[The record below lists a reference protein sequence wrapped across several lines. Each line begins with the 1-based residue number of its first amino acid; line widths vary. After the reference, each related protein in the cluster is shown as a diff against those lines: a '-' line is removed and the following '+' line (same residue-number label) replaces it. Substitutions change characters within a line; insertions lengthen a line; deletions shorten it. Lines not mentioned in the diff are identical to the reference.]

1 MDTVMLDTHMPEL
14 MDTHMP
20 ELTPTELTH
29 MPTELTSSARD
40 PLMLKLSQKLGMV
53 LMDTDM
59 LHTATDTPDTHTVTP
74 DTHTLMDTESR
85 LVNLLEKHYIHS
97 SYQQSFKQNLWN
109 LKTSTFPNKFFVKF
123 YKTVIKKTKKHEI
136 KIQKQ

>member
-1 MDTVMLDTHMPEL
+1 MDMDMLDIHMPEL
-14 MDTHMP
+14 TDTHMP

-29 MPTELTSSARD
+29 TPTELISSARD
-40 PLMLKLSQKLGMV
+40 PLMLKLSQKLGTV

-85 LVNLLEKHYIHS
+85 LVNLLEKTLYILVTN
-97 SYQQSFKQNLWN
+97 NLLN
-109 LKTSTFPNKFFVKF
+109 KTFG
-123 YKTVIKKTKKHEI
+123 I
-136 KIQKQ
+136 

>member
-1 MDTVMLDTHMPEL
+1 MDTDMLDTHMPEL

-59 LHTATDTPDTHTVTP
+59 LHTATDTPDTHTVMP
-74 DTHTLMDTESR
+74 DIHTLLDTESR
-85 LVNLLEKHYIHS
+85 LVNLLGKHY
-97 SYQQSFKQNLWN
+97 
-109 LKTSTFPNKFFVKF
+109 TF
-123 YKTVIKKTKKHEI
+123 
-136 KIQKQ
+136 

>member
-1 MDTVMLDTHMPEL
+1 MDMDMLDIHMPEL
-14 MDTHMP
+14 TDTHMP

-29 MPTELTSSARD
+29 TPTELISSARD

-74 DTHTLMDTESR
+74 DTHTLTDTESR
-85 LVNLLEKHYIHS
+85 LVKLLENHYIKS
-97 SYQQSFKQNLWN
+97 SYQYSSTQNLWN
-109 LKTSTFPNKFFVKF
+109 LKMSTFQKNLLSNC
-123 YKTVIKKTKKHEI
+123 IKL
-136 KIQKQ
+136 

>member
-1 MDTVMLDTHMPEL
+1 MDTDMLDTHMPEL
-14 MDTHMP
+14 MDTHTP

-29 MPTELTSSARD
+29 MPTELTSSAKD

-53 LMDTDM
+53 LMDMDM
-59 LHTATDTPDTHTVTP
+59 LHTATDTPDTHTDTP

-85 LVNLLEKHYIHS
+85 LVKLLENHYINS

-109 LKTSTFPNKFFVKF
+109 LKMSKFQNKPFVKL
-123 YKTVIKKTKKHEI
+123 YKTVIKKTKKT
-136 KIQKQ
+136 

>member
-1 MDTVMLDTHMPEL
+1 MLDTHMLEL
-14 MDTHMP
+14 TDIHML

-29 MPTELTSSARD
+29 TPTELTSSARD

-85 LVNLLEKHYIHS
+85 LVKLLENHFIHS
-97 SYQQSFKQNLWN
+97 SYQQSFTQNLWN
-109 LKTSTFPNKFFVKF
+109 LKMSKFQNKPFVKI
-123 YKTVIKKTKKHEI
+123 YKTVIKKTK
-136 KIQKQ
+136 

>member
-1 MDTVMLDTHMPEL
+1 MDTDMLDTHMPEL
-14 MDTHMP
+14 TDTHMPELTPP

-85 LVNLLEKHYIHS
+85 LVKLLKNPY
-97 SYQQSFKQNLWN
+97 
-109 LKTSTFPNKFFVKF
+109 TF
-123 YKTVIKKTKKHEI
+123 
-136 KIQKQ
+136 

>member
-1 MDTVMLDTHMPEL
+1 MPHTPMLDTHTLTDTTDTLLVLLTLLARDLLMLKLKLSQKLGMVLMDTDMLDTHMLEL
-14 MDTHMP
+14 TDTHM
-20 ELTPTELTH
+20 TELTH

-85 LVNLLEKHYIHS
+85 LVKPLVNHY
-97 SYQQSFKQNLWN
+97 
-109 LKTSTFPNKFFVKF
+109 TF
-123 YKTVIKKTKKHEI
+123 
-136 KIQKQ
+136 

>member
-1 MDTVMLDTHMPEL
+1 MVTDMLDTHMLEL
-14 MDTHMP
+14 MDTHTP

-40 PLMLKLSQKLGMV
+40 LLMLKLSQKLGMV

-59 LHTATDTPDTHTVTP
+59 LHTATDMQDTHTVTP

-85 LVNLLEKHYIHS
+85 LVKFLVNHYINS
-97 SYQQSFKQNLWN
+97 SYQQSFTQNFWN
-109 LKTSTFPNKFFVKF
+109 LKMSKFQNKPFVKL
-123 YKTVIKKTKKHEI
+123 YKTVIKKTKKT
-136 KIQKQ
+136 